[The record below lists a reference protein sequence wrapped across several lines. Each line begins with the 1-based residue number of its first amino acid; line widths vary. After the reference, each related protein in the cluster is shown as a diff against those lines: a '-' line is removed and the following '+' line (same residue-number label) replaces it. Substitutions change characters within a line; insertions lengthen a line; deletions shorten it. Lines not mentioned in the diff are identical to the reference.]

1 MLSVF
6 PVCHLSLRR
15 KFLTRL
21 FLMKKVVLDI
31 FWWNK
36 SYSIL
41 RSSKKVARD
50 SLLGKRVV
58 LDNFPDKTGPVLPD
72 SMILFL
78 WKAML
83 YLTSLLSFLLYVQN
97 NTSFP
102 LRNYCI
108 SWYHYSISS
117 FNVLKLFVR
126 KMQNVSCVR
135 FFM

>member
-58 LDNFPDKTGPVLPD
+58 LDNFLIRQVQ
-72 SMILFL
+72 F
-78 WKAML
+78 
-83 YLTSLLSFLLYVQN
+83 YLTRWFYCYEKRGCIWLVYCHFFNMSKN

>member
-1 MLSVF
+1 MSVVCFSCLSF
-6 PVCHLSLRR
+6 IS
-15 KFLTRL
+15 KEKIFGSIIY
-21 FLMKKVVLDI
+21 LMKKVVLDI

-72 SMILFL
+72 SMILLL

-83 YLTSLLSFLLYVQN
+83 YLTSLLSFLLYVQKQHFI
-97 NTSFP
+97 SFEKLLYFLVP
-102 LRNYCI
+102 LFHLIIQC
-108 SWYHYSISS
+108 
-117 FNVLKLFVR
+117 F
-126 KMQNVSCVR
+126 
-135 FFM
+135 